1 MNRVVLIGRP
11 TKEIDMRQAGE
22 MSVARFTL
30 AVDRMKKEDPAD
42 FISCVAFEKTA
53 DFIGK
58 YAGKGRRIAVEG
70 RIQTGNYKNKDGATV
85 YTTDVV
91 VERSEIID
99 WPETGGEMATAQK
112 PELAKKVAPNKAMKE
127 PDRQAELEDFMQI
140 PDDLGD
146 EGLPFN

>member
-42 FISCVAFEKTA
+42 FISCVAFGKTA
-53 DFIGK
+53 DAIGK

-70 RIQTGNYKNKDGATV
+70 RIQTGSYTNKDGGKV

-99 WPETGGEMATAQK
+99 WPEEQK
-112 PELAKKVAPNKAMKE
+112 PAPKPEPKKATPKKAAPMPE

-140 PDDLGD
+140 PDELSD

>member
-11 TKEIDMRQAGE
+11 TKEIDMRQGE

-42 FISCVAFEKTA
+42 FISCVAFGKTA
-53 DFIGK
+53 DVIGK
-58 YAGKGRRIAVEG
+58 YGGKGRRIAVEG
-70 RIQTGNYKNKDGATV
+70 RIQTGSYTNKDGGKV

-99 WPETGGEMATAQK
+99 WPEEEQK
-112 PELAKKVAPNKAMKE
+112 PAPPKKAAPKKAMPE

-140 PDDLGD
+140 PDGLED
-146 EGLPFN
+146 EGLPFG

>member
-11 TKEIDMRQAGE
+11 TKEIEMRQGE

-42 FISCVAFEKTA
+42 FISCVAFGKTA
-53 DFIGK
+53 DVIGK
-58 YAGKGRRIAVEG
+58 YGGKGRRIAVEG
-70 RIQTGNYKNKDGATV
+70 RIQTGSYTNKDGSKV

-99 WPETGGEMATAQK
+99 WPEEEQK
-112 PELAKKVAPNKAMKE
+112 PAPKPEPKKAAPKKAMPE

-140 PDDLGD
+140 PDGLED
-146 EGLPFN
+146 EAGLPFN

>member
-42 FISCVAFEKTA
+42 FISCVAFGKTA
-53 DFIGK
+53 DAIGK
-58 YAGKGRRIAVEG
+58 YAGKGRRLAVEG
-70 RIQTGNYKNKDGATV
+70 RIQTGSYTNKDGGKV

-91 VERSEIID
+91 VERPEIID
-99 WPETGGEMATAQK
+99 WPEEEQKHTPK
-112 PELAKKVAPNKAMKE
+112 PEPAKKVAPKKAMPE
-127 PDRQAELEDFMQI
+127 
-140 PDDLGD
+140 PDDLED
-146 EGLPFN
+146 ERLPFG

>member
-11 TKEIDMRQAGE
+11 TKEIEMRQGE

-42 FISCVAFEKTA
+42 FISCVAFGKTA
-53 DFIGK
+53 DVIGK
-58 YAGKGRRIAVEG
+58 YGGKGRRIAVEG
-70 RIQTGNYKNKDGATV
+70 RIQTGSYTNKDGGKV

-91 VERSEIID
+91 VERSEIIEWAEKD
-99 WPETGGEMATAQK
+99 EQK
-112 PELAKKVAPNKAMKE
+112 PAPKSEPKKATPKAAPMPE

-140 PDDLGD
+140 PDGLED
-146 EGLPFN
+146 EGLPFG

>member
-42 FISCVAFEKTA
+42 FISCVAFGKTA
-53 DFIGK
+53 DVIGK

-70 RIQTGNYKNKDGATV
+70 RIQTGSYTNKDGGKV

-99 WPETGGEMATAQK
+99 WPEEEQK
-112 PELAKKVAPNKAMKE
+112 PAPAPKQAPKPETKQQQEMMK
-127 PDRQAELEDFMQI
+127 QAELEDFMQI
-140 PDDLGD
+140 PDDLED
-146 EGLPFN
+146 EAGLPFD